1 MSLAISKVPT
11 PINEP
16 VKAYAPGSPER
27 ASLQATLESM
37 SGAKVEMPLVIGG
50 KDVRTGKLGQA
61 VMPHRHAHVL
71 GDFHQGGQ
79 AEVQSAIDA
88 ALRAQPEWANLPWE
102 ARASVFLKAADLLAG
117 PYRDVLN
124 AATMLGQ
131 SKTCH
136 QAEIDSACEYCVFSW
151 SGARSVP

>member
-16 VKAYAPGSPER
+16 VKSYAPGSPER
-27 ASLQATLESM
+27 ASLK
-37 SGAKVEMPLVIGG
+37 AKLAQLSAEKTEMPLVIDG
-50 KDVRTGKLGQA
+50 KPVRTGKLGQS

-71 GDFHQGGQ
+71 GDFHQGGA
-79 AEVQSAIDA
+79 AEVGAAIDA
-88 ALRAQPEWANLPWE
+88 ALRAQKHWADLPWE
-102 ARASVFLKAADLLAG
+102 ARAAVFLKAAELLQG
-117 PYRDVLN
+117 PYRDTLN

-136 QAEIDSACEYCVFSW
+136 QAEIDSACE
-151 SGARSVP
+151 